1 MLAIRPIIQP
11 GIDVSE
17 FGWGGPQRQLE
28 KKQMALISIVIP
40 VYNEQEC
47 LPSLFERFD
56 RLQASGPESYEFIFI
71 DDGSLDQSRSI
82 ISELAQRHPNVK
94 YVFFSRNF
102 GHEMATTAGI
112 DHATGDAVVII
123 DADLQDPPELIPEL
137 IAKWQQGYQVVFAQR
152 RTRAGESIFKK
163 FSSWLFYRII
173 CRLSNVGIPPDTGD
187 FRLMDR
193 LAVEHFRRCREH
205 SRFVRGLVAWTGFR
219 QTAVLYDRDHRHGG
233 QAKYGL
239 FKLIVLAFDAV
250 LGFSNV
256 PLRIGIFLGL
266 LICALSLVMAVV
278 IFFQKL
284 FWGLPVQGYA
294 LLATGMF
301 FLGGIQLSML
311 GLLGEYIGRIYR
323 ESQRRPLYIIAEKS
337 KSLPGGYDGAFT
349 ARDGDTADSPRAT
362 DG

>member
-1 MLAIRPIIQP
+1 MP
-11 GIDVSE
+11 
-17 FGWGGPQRQLE
+17 
-28 KKQMALISIVIP
+28 LISIVIP
-40 VYNEQEC
+40 VYNEQDC
-47 LPSLFERFD
+47 LPPFFERLD
-56 RLQASGPESYEFIFI
+56 RLQASRPERYEFVFV
-71 DDGSLDQSRSI
+71 DDGSSDESRRI
-82 ISELAQRHPNVK
+82 ITELAAQHPNVK

-137 IAKWQQGYQVVFAQR
+137 IDKWQQGYQVVFAQR
-152 RTRAGESIFKK
+152 RSRTGENILKR
-163 FSSWLFYRII
+163 FSAWLFYRII
-173 CRLSNVGIPPDTGD
+173 CRLSDVDIPPDAGD

-219 QTAVLYDRDHRHGG
+219 QVAVLYDRDQRHGG

-250 LGFSNV
+250 LGFSSV

-266 LICALSLVMAVV
+266 LVCIFSLAMAAKV
-278 IFFQKL
+278 FLAKL
-284 FWGLPVQGYA
+284 IWGIPVPGYA
-294 LLATGMF
+294 VLVTGMF
-301 FLGGIQLSML
+301 FLGGVQLFML

-323 ESQRRPLYIIAEKS
+323 ESQRRPLYIIDK
-337 KSLPGGYDGAFT
+337 KSLKTNPRRA
-349 ARDGDTADSPRAT
+349 AKRSPLHKK
-362 DG
+362 